1 MAANGQHK
9 VLIVDD
15 ARFMRAVLRDIL
27 QSLGFQ
33 VIEAESAAQALEVYK
48 AQRPDLVTMD
58 IVLPD
63 TDGISALKRIMEVDA
78 NAKVVMVSAL
88 GQRQL
93 IAEALKAGAKDFIIK
108 PFRRDQ
114 VAEIALRLAS

>member
-1 MAANGQHK
+1 MVENGQHK

-33 VIEAESAAQALEVYK
+33 VLEAESGAQALEVYK

-63 TDGISALKRIMEVDA
+63 TDGISALKRIIEADP

-114 VAEIALRLAS
+114 VAEIAVRLAS

>member
-1 MAANGQHK
+1 MVENGQHK

-27 QSLGFQ
+27 QGLGFQ
-33 VIEAESAAQALEVYK
+33 VLEAESGAQALEVYK

-63 TDGISALKRIMEVDA
+63 TDGISALKRIIEADP

-114 VAEIALRLAS
+114 VAEIAIRLAS

>member
-1 MAANGQHK
+1 MPKAGK

-27 QSLGFQ
+27 VGLWFE
-33 VIEAESAAQALEVYK
+33 VVEAENGTQALEAYK
-48 AQRPDLVTMD
+48 AHRPRLVTMD

-63 TDGISALKRIMEVDA
+63 TDGITALKRIMEFDA
-78 NAKVVMVSAL
+78 SAKVVVVSAL

-108 PFRRDQ
+108 PFRREQ
-114 VAEIALRLAS
+114 VAEIAQRLVA

>member
-1 MAANGQHK
+1 MVANGQHK

-27 QSLGFQ
+27 QSLGFE
-33 VIEAESAAQALEVYK
+33 VLEAESGAQALEVYK
-48 AQRPDLVTMD
+48 AQRPALVTMD

-63 TDGISALKRIMEVDA
+63 TDGISALKRIMEVDS

-114 VAEIALRLAS
+114 VAEIAMRLAS